1 MKTIGTNP
9 GENFEEFEN
18 MSNESSNTGKRIAVG
33 AAMIGAAGLGAGAMY
48 AAQPVEDPFIDEDL
62 TADNIVEGAA
72 VGTDYAP
79 QPEQPAPAPA
89 PTPVTP
95 EPEKP
100 EPEPDPF
107 EWEEKSSVYVGDE
120 KVLSQVEGTYE
131 GKKVTLVDIDG
142 DDKADYIAYDQN
154 GDGEFQSNEVIEV
167 SPRDNIAMNMDVNKE
182 NEIHYKPYN
191 MAFEDETNQN
201 SPNHDDDMAMISND
215 FDAEKEGEEY
225 NGDLAENNPD
235 YNPNAPVDRYTSDY
249 SLAENTDYDEESD
262 SEYTDNYYAQND
274 SSYGSEEMGGEE
286 FLG

>member
-225 NGDLAENNPD
+225 NGDWAENNPD